1 MRAVIN
7 AIRNIFFT
15 DIIGDIT
22 LYSII
27 SSIFKFIFVFIV
39 LYYVYIIVKLIILDI
54 RKIDDVKRRF
64 ISTLTVFDDIT
75 NETNEY
81 TLENVNS
88 IGRNHSN
95 DIILD
100 DNLVS
105 NFHAE
110 IVNSE
115 GAFYLIDKDSLN
127 GVYLNGELVDDNIEL
142 FNNDEIQ
149 IGNFILR
156 YKEKEVVG
164 K

>member
-1 MRAVIN
+1 MRAVLN

-15 DIIGDIT
+15 DIIGDIN
-22 LYSII
+22 LYTII

-39 LYYVYIIVKLIILDI
+39 LYYVYIIVKLIILDL
-54 RKIDDVKRRF
+54 RKIDDVKRR
-64 ISTLTVFDDIT
+64 IVSYLTVYDI
-75 NETNEY
+75 NGRSNQY

-88 IGRNHSN
+88 IGRNSSN

-100 DNLVS
+100 DNMVS

-115 GAFYLIDKDSLN
+115 DAFYLIDKDSLN
-127 GVYLNGELVDDNIEL
+127 GVYLNGDLVDDNIEL

-149 IGNFILR
+149 IGSYRLT
-156 YKEKEVVG
+156 YTQKEVVE

>member
-15 DIIGDIT
+15 DIIGNIT